1 MNNELRI
8 LILFFLKILQ
18 LEHLRRIKAM
28 DFLGKSHVF
37 SLRKLKFFET
47 RKKKLL
53 GLTLASFRLQE
64 PDNVL

>member
-47 RKKKLL
+47 RKKL
-53 GLTLASFRLQE
+53 
-64 PDNVL
+64 NYWV